1 MPRGGFNP
9 IFNGD
14 EEGGG
19 HFFLDIYLSW
29 VEIRLYAKFH
39 NPGVPRRGRFM
50 VGDKTATT
58 NSIEIMASL
67 APAGAELS

>member
-1 MPRGGFNP
+1 VVLTLFSTEMKKG
-9 IFNGD
+9 
-14 EEGGG
+14 GGG